1 MKEICRRVTAYQKN
15 LFFFFSFLLFSVVG
29 FSQTVTGT
37 VTDADN
43 KPVSRATVQVKGT
56 DRRTQTDDAG
66 RFSINASGNDVLFFS
81 NVGYLLQEVR
91 VNGQSTVNVTLAV
104 DNRDMATVVVTALG
118 IRRDAKKLG
127 YATTTVKTDEMVT
140 NRTTNAMESLEG
152 KVAGLNITPPAA
164 GAGASTQ
171 IRLRGQVV
179 CE

>member
-81 NVGYLLQEVR
+81 NVGYLLQ
-91 VNGQSTVNVTLAV
+91 SKA
-104 DNRDMATVVVTALG
+104 ALNHQ
-118 IRRDAKKLG
+118 K
-127 YATTTVKTDEMVT
+127 
-140 NRTTNAMESLEG
+140 
-152 KVAGLNITPPAA
+152 
-164 GAGASTQ
+164 
-171 IRLRGQVV
+171 
-179 CE
+179 